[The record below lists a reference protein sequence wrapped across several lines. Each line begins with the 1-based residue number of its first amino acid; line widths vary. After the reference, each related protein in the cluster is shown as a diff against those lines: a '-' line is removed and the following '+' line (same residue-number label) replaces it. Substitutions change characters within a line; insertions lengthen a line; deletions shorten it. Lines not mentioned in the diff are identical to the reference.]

1 MKLLSL
7 SARLGLARVSLLVSA
22 LTIVAALALAIPL
35 VRAQADP
42 VVARVNGSDI
52 RQSDLA
58 MAEEDLGSNL
68 PQMTP
73 EAKRDYL
80 ITFVAD
86 MLLVAKA
93 AEAKKVGDADEFK
106 RKLAY
111 ARTKLLME
119 QLLAGE

>member
-1 MKLLSL
+1 M
-7 SARLGLARVSLLVSA
+7 
-22 LTIVAALALAIPL
+22 
-35 VRAQADP
+35 
-42 VVARVNGSDI
+42 VARVNGTDI

-58 MAEEDLGSNL
+58 MAEEDLGSNI

-80 ITFVAD
+80 ITFVGD
-86 MLLVAKA
+86 MMLVAKA
-93 AEAKKVGDADEFK
+93 AEAKKIGDSDDFK

-119 QLLAGE
+119 QLAADRGEGRGHRCRDAQGL